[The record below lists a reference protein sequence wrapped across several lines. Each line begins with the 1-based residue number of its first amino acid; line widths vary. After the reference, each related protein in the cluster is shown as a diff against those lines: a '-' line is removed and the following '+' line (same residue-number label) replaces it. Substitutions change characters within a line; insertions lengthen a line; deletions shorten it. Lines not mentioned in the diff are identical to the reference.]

1 MRRFETFTMTIEPWT
16 IKYKPRTSKDVAGNK
31 PAIEKLRDWIESWK
45 KGRPSKTAVLLYG
58 PAGVGKTSV
67 TEALAREHGWDLV
80 EINASD
86 QRSGEILSKI
96 AGLASTQSTLFGKV
110 RLILLDEV
118 DGINLRVDQG
128 AVATILQIIKE
139 TQHPLILTA
148 NDPWDPK
155 IRPLREACLQIELK
169 RLGLRDGLP
178 LLRNIL
184 NQEGVK
190 ANEDAMRL
198 IIDRDRGDIRSIL
211 NDMQLLSSSHVT
223 LTVDYVD
230 LLSGRDRTESI
241 FEVLRV
247 IFNSRTVAAARRALS
262 ISDVDQEMLFQW
274 IFENAPYQIPKPKE
288 LEEAMSALAESDLY
302 FGRIK
307 KTQSWHLLSYAL
319 DLMTAGVAVA
329 KQTSPSGWV
338 PMRFPQKISSMSRTR
353 SIRDTR
359 KKAAASIGLRSHVSV
374 RRVQQ
379 LYFPLLRFIYEHN
392 PDEYE
397 RIAASLDATEELDD
411 LLSNEMRPPN

>member
-1 MRRFETFTMTIEPWT
+1 MIIEPWT

-96 AGLASTQSTLFGKV
+96 AGLASTQSTLFGKG

-128 AVATILQIIKE
+128 AVATVLQIIKE

-211 NDMQLLSSSHVT
+211 NDMQLLSSRHVT
-223 LTVDYVD
+223 LTVDDVD

-274 IFENAPYQIPKPKE
+274 IFENAPYQVPKPKE
-288 LEEAMSALAESDLY
+288 LEEAMLVLAEADLY
-302 FGRIK
+302 FGRIR

-353 SIRDTR
+353 SIRDIR
-359 KKAAASIGLRSHVSV
+359 KRAAASIGLKNHVSV
-374 RRVQQ
+374 RRAPQ

-397 RIAASLDATEELDD
+397 RIAASLDAKEELED
-411 LLSNEMRPPN
+411 LLSSELKPPI